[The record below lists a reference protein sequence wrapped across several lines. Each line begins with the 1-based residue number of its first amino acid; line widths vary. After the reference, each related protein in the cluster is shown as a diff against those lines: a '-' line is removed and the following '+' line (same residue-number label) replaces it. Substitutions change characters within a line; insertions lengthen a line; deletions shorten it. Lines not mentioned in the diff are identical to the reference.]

1 MRAYYEPCGGN
12 FGDMFT
18 KFFIETTYA
27 VPVERSKAKD
37 ADLVGAGSILQNVP
51 GDFRG
56 HVVGTGFMFYGDSKV
71 LPHAR
76 IHAVRGP
83 LTAAR
88 LGVDA
93 PFGDIGILASEYVFP
108 PFTPSKRYK
117 TGVIAHYVD
126 KELLGRGDIDI
137 DILSPPMEVIMK
149 AAECE
154 HILTSSLHG
163 LILADS
169 LGIPRTWVPCNK
181 VLGEGFKFQDYH
193 RSLGEDIELLPNK
206 TYKPSPHAVGA
217 LKRNARKALD
227 VAMSE
232 VYR

>member
-18 KFFIETTYA
+18 KFYIETTYT

-51 GDFRG
+51 VDFRG
-56 HVVGTGFMFYGDSKV
+56 HIVGTGFMFWHDSKV
-71 LPHAR
+71 LPRAQVHS
-76 IHAVRGP
+76 VRGP
-83 LTAAR
+83 LTAER

-93 PFGDIGILASEYVFP
+93 PFGDIGILASEYVFD
-108 PFTPSKRYK
+108 PFIPSKRYK

-126 KELLGRGDIDI
+126 KELLGRGDVDI
-137 DILSPPMEVIMK
+137 DILAPPMEVIMK

-169 LGIPRTWVPCNK
+169 LGIPRTWQPHNK
-181 VLGEGFKFQDYH
+181 VLGDGFKFHDYH
-193 RSLGEDIELLPNK
+193 RSLGEDMSIIPGK
-206 TYKPSPHAVGA
+206 TYQPYSHSVGA
-217 LKRNARKALD
+217 LKRNAKRALD
-227 VAMSE
+227 EAMAA
-232 VYR
+232 V